1 MKTKNIF
8 KWPKEVYIFWLT
20 DFLLGVELIGPVLL
34 VFFKDWGGLNQTQ
47 TQMLQSW
54 FMFWIFILEIP
65 TGVYGDVK
73 GKKVSVIL
81 GYLFYT
87 IGTLTYTLI
96 PNIYMFLLSEFI
108 LALGTAFISG
118 AKEAWMY
125 DIAKKKDI
133 QNEFRTITVIS
144 SSLHMGGMIIASV
157 IFIFVSKYFTVQEI
171 FRISAIPYAI
181 SLPLLGLLI
190 PPTDG
195 KKEKLEPNYLQ
206 TTKDGFQILKNSKS
220 LRKYA
225 IYTSI
230 LASTSYFVI
239 WLYQEALRVLSV
251 PENLFGAYRMILLV
265 SEIFV
270 MCVIAKL
277 MKKWDIRKTLVVIAI
292 TVAIGFI
299 LGGVFKNIVGVIFV
313 LAFAGGLGLQV
324 PSLLSK
330 EINEEIVSDKRATVL
345 SFVSMVR
352 RLMLTIFNP
361 FIGFLVDSK
370 GVFVVF
376 AILGCISLL
385 AIFFKPKILR

>member
-8 KWPKEVYIFWLT
+8 TWPKEIYIFWLT

-47 TQMLQSW
+47 TQMIQSW

-65 TGVYGDVK
+65 TGVYGDIK
-73 GKKVSVIL
+73 GKKVSVML

-87 IGTLTYTLI
+87 IGTLTYTII
-96 PNIYMFLLSEFI
+96 PNMITFLVSEFI
-108 LALGTAFISG
+108 LAFGNAFISG
-118 AKEAWMY
+118 AKDAWMY
-125 DIAKKKDI
+125 DIAEKKGI
-133 QNEFRTITVIS
+133 QKEFTTVKVVS
-144 SSLHMGGMIIASV
+144 SSLHTAGMLVASV

-171 FRISAIPYAI
+171 FRISAIPYAL
-181 SLPLLGLLI
+181 SLLLLGLLI
-190 PPTDG
+190 PYTDG
-195 KKEKLEPNYLQ
+195 KKKLKPNYLQ
-206 TTKDGFQILKNSKS
+206 TTKDGFQILKDSKN

-230 LASTSYFVI
+230 LAATSYFVI
-239 WLYQEALRVLSV
+239 WLYQEALRVLSI
-251 PENLFGAYRMILLV
+251 PENLFGAYRIILLV

-277 MKKWDIRKTLVVIAI
+277 MKRWNIKKTMII
-292 TVAIGFI
+292 ISIIVALGFI
-299 LGGVFKNIVGVIFV
+299 LGGIFKNIVGVIFV

-324 PSLLSK
+324 PDLLSK
-330 EINEEIVSDKRATVL
+330 EINEEIASDKRATVL

-385 AIFFKPKILR
+385 AIFFKPKVLR